1 MSTLLMTQSPCCEW
15 KKREGKSV
23 NTKAYVRQMFPMYIY
38 LTTDKDTLLL
48 LVGFCWILTESG
60 MFESRHVTQ
69 YTD

>member
-1 MSTLLMTQSPCCEW
+1 
-15 KKREGKSV
+15 
-23 NTKAYVRQMFPMYIY
+23 MFPMYIY
-38 LTTDKDTLLL
+38 LTTDKDTLL